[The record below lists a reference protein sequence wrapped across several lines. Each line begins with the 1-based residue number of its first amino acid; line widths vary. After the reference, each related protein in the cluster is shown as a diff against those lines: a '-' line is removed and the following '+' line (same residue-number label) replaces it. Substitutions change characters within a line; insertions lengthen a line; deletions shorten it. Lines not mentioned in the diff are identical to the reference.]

1 MGSHQEQAP
10 VPALPTMET
19 VHPEEARY
27 PESIARAEKETRY
40 VVPCLLPL
48 TWSNV
53 WKYEKNNKNKWNNI
67 LQYNNSQIFMIV
79 KFVANKGR
87 GRDLKRDLP
96 LLIVVLVL

>member
-48 TWSNV
+48 TRSYV
-53 WKYEKNNKNKWNNI
+53 
-67 LQYNNSQIFMIV
+67 
-79 KFVANKGR
+79 
-87 GRDLKRDLP
+87 
-96 LLIVVLVL
+96 

>member
-40 VVPCLLPL
+40 EVPCLLPP
-48 TWSNV
+48 TQSNV
-53 WKYEKNNKNKWNNI
+53 WKYEKKKKNKWNNI

-79 KFVANKGR
+79 N
-87 GRDLKRDLP
+87 
-96 LLIVVLVL
+96 LLLTKEELATWKEICLFS